1 MYTIAILGFG
11 TVGRGVAELLTKNA
25 AECRA
30 LGGEEIKIKYI
41 LDRKPLDGTPFTG
54 CAVGDIETVVSD
66 PEVGTVIEAMGGLHP
81 VYEYSAAVLK
91 AGKNLV
97 TSNKEAVAEY
107 GCELLSLAERHGG
120 VYRFEAAVGGGI
132 PVVGTLI
139 DALRQNRI
147 TGIRGILNGTTNY
160 ILTRMNECGAGFSA
174 ALAEAQERGYA
185 ERDPS
190 ADVDGHDT
198 ARKIAILAA
207 LASGV
212 LYPAGKIYTEGI
224 REITAEHVRA
234 AADAGYAVKLVGEYI
249 PGEKPVL
256 RTAPAL
262 VPAGTPLSV
271 TSGVYNSVQ
280 IYGEPIGDITLSGQ
294 GSGAGATASAVVG
307 DLMRVMRS
315 GRECALPV
323 FRRGE
328 PGELLP
334 VEELV
339 SRWFISAEG
348 GLPRDI
354 AIGLA
359 GHENVYITRKMPLY
373 GLYAAAEAAGAKIRR
388 HMRICE

>member
-1 MYTIAILGFG
+1 MYTVAILGFG

-41 LDRKPLDGTPFTG
+41 LDRKPLSDTPFAG
-54 CAVGDIETVVSD
+54 CAVRDIETIVSD
-66 PEVGTVIEAMGGLHP
+66 PEVGAVIEVMGGVHP

-91 AGKNLV
+91 SGKSLI

-107 GCELLSLAERHGG
+107 GCELLSLAEKYGG

-139 DALRQNRI
+139 DSLRQNRI
-147 TGIRGILNGTTNY
+147 SGIRGILNGTTNY
-160 ILTRMNECGAGFSA
+160 ILTRMNECGAGFA
-174 ALAEAQERGYA
+174 TALAEAQERGYA

-198 ARKIAILAA
+198 ARKTAILAA

-212 LYPAGKIYTEGI
+212 LYPAGKIHTEGI
-224 REITAEHVRA
+224 RKIEAEDVRA

-249 PGEKPVL
+249 PGETPVL
-256 RTAPAL
+256 RVAPSL
-262 VPAGTPLSV
+262 VPSGTALSV
-271 TSGVYNSVQ
+271 TSGVYNAVQ
-280 IYGEPIGDITLSGQ
+280 ISGEPLGDITLSGQ
-294 GSGAGATASAVVG
+294 GAGAGATASAVVG

-315 GRECALPV
+315 GRGCALPV
-323 FRRGE
+323 FRPGE
-328 PGELLP
+328 VGELLC
-334 VEELV
+334 EEDLV

-348 GLPRDI
+348 APPSDI
-354 AIGLA
+354 ATGLA
-359 GHENVYITRKMPLY
+359 GYDDIYITRNISLAELY
-373 GLYAAAEAAGAKIRR
+373 SAAETAGAKIRR